1 MNREIDWA
9 LWRSFLAVA
18 DTGSLSAAARQL
30 GLTQPT
36 LGRQIAALETALGRR
51 LFVKS
56 QAGYALA
63 DGAAA
68 LLEEARAMHLSA
80 AALARM
86 ASARDDA
93 GDLAGVVRIAASHVV
108 GAEVLPHALAP
119 LLAGHPRLEV
129 ELALSNSA
137 ADLLRREADIALRM
151 VRPAQSTLVAR
162 KLADVPLGLF
172 AHRAY
177 LDRAGSPAQVA
188 DLARHVLIGPDRD
201 PTLQPILAALG
212 PGFTRNSLRLR
223 VDEEAAQLGAMRA
236 GLGIA
241 ICQRGIAV
249 REDALVEVLP
259 GAFGHALECWQVIHA
274 DLRDAPRIRAVAD
287 HLARTLP
294 ALFAGRI
301 PDHNIPGT
309 T

>member
-1 MNREIDWA
+1 MSRDIDWA

-18 DTGSLSAAARQL
+18 ETGSLSAAARQL

-36 LGRQIAALETALGRR
+36 LGRQIAALEAALGRR

-68 LLEEARAMHLSA
+68 LLEEARAMSLSA
-80 AALARM
+80 SALARL
-86 ASARDDA
+86 ASAPDGA
-93 GDLAGVVRIAASHVV
+93 VAGVVRIAASHVV

-119 LLAGHPRLEV
+119 FLASHPGLEV
-129 ELALSNSA
+129 ELTLSNST
-137 ADLLRREADIALRM
+137 ADLLRREADLALRM

-172 AHRAY
+172 AHTAY
-177 LDRAGSPAQVA
+177 LARHGSPQTVA
-188 DLARHVLIGPDRD
+188 DLAHHTLIGPDRD
-201 PTLQPILAALG
+201 PALRPILAALG
-212 PGFTRNSLRLR
+212 PGFTRHALRLR
-223 VDEEAAQLGAMRA
+223 VDDDAAQLGAMRA

-241 ICQRGIAV
+241 ICQRGIAA
-249 REDALVEVLP
+249 RDPRLIEVLP
-259 GAFGHALECWQVIHA
+259 DAFSHNLECWQVIHA
-274 DLRDAPRIRAVAD
+274 DLRATPRIRALAD
-287 HLARTLP
+287 HLAQSLP
-294 ALFAGRI
+294 ALFAGRGT
-301 PDHNIPGT
+301 DHSMPGT